1 MIRAYVIKNGKVL
14 KDVPVLELKKYL
26 RDKKNVVWV
35 DMETPT
41 DEEYKLVLEDT
52 FSFHPLSIEDC
63 KTPLDL
69 PKVDVFEE
77 YLFFVFHS
85 LAKESE
91 KGYFKK
97 REIDFFLGINFL
109 VSVHVHNSR
118 SADNLAKKMDTSKIV
133 KKTADFLMYEFIDYL
148 VDLYFPLLDTWDD
161 YIENIESKIIVSTP
175 PKNIVNRMVSIKREI
190 LSARKSIIP
199 QRDVISKMVRIDIPF
214 VRPKTKVYFKDVYD
228 HIMLVYTE
236 LEIQRD
242 ILNSAFEAYVSLVS
256 NQTNVISMK
265 MNEIMQKLTVI
276 ATIFMPLTFVASVYG
291 MNFKYIP
298 LAEWRYGFEATIV
311 VCVILGVILYFYFKK
326 KKWME

>member
-1 MIRAYVIKNGKVL
+1 MIRTYVIKKGIVL
-14 KDVPVLELKKYL
+14 KNVPVLELKKYL

-41 DEEYKLVLEDT
+41 EEEYKLVLEDT

-97 REIDFFLGINFL
+97 REIDFFLGINFM

-118 SADNLAKKMDTSKIV
+118 SADNLAKKMETSKIV

-175 PKNIVNRMVSIKREI
+175 PKNIVNRMISIKREI

-199 QRDVISKMVRIDIPF
+199 QRDVISKMVRVDISF

-236 LEIQRD
+236 IEIQRD

-276 ATIFMPLTFVASVYG
+276 ATIFMPLTFVASLFG
-291 MNFKYIP
+291 MNFKTIP
-298 LAEWRYGFEATIV
+298 FTEWHYGFELIIAGSI
-311 VCVILGVILYFYFKK
+311 ILGILLYFYFKK